1 VKALRLLF
9 GFQGRMP
16 RGKFWLAILFSWA
29 PPIAVVALFP
39 PTWLPHWAIVP
50 AVICWAWVRL
60 TAAIKRLHDLDISG
74 WWAISVLL
82 IPMLPIIILGAFRGS
97 TYENK
102 HGPPLYPSDEDVAY
116 SSPP

>member
-1 VKALRLLF
+1 VKTLRLLF

-39 PTWLPHWAIVP
+39 PTWLPYWAIVP
-50 AVICWAWVRL
+50 AVICLLWVQL
-60 TAAIKRLHDLDISG
+60 AATTKRLHDLGISG

-97 TYENK
+97 THENK
-102 HGPPLYPSDEDVAY
+102 HGPPP
-116 SSPP
+116 